1 MSTMILR
8 ADPERAHLPET
19 GIFVRG
25 MGEDGHFDAID
36 ISHLTKES
44 LVAWLQ
50 DKKPVF
56 VEGVVLVL
64 LGHSR
69 MERS

>member
-1 MSTMILR
+1 MTTIPR
-8 ADPERAHLPET
+8 VDPERAHLPET
-19 GIFVRG
+19 GIYVRG
-25 MGEDGHFDAID
+25 LGADGKFDAID

-44 LVAWLQ
+44 LVEWLRS
-50 DKKPVF
+50 KRSVF

-69 MERS
+69 GGHGQ

>member
-1 MSTMILR
+1 MSTILR
-8 ADPERAHLPET
+8 ADPERVHLPET

-25 MGEDGHFDAID
+25 LGEDGRFDAID
-36 ISHLTKES
+36 ISHLTKDS
-44 LVAWLQ
+44 LVAWLR

-69 MERS
+69 GDGS

>member
-1 MSTMILR
+1 MTTILR
-8 ADPERAHLPET
+8 ADPERRRLPET

-25 MGEDGHFDAID
+25 MGEDGRFDAID

-44 LVAWLQ
+44 LVEWLRS
-50 DKKPVF
+50 KKPVF
-56 VEGVVLVL
+56 VEGVVLAL

-69 MERS
+69 ETA

>member
-1 MSTMILR
+1 MTTILR
-8 ADPERAHLPET
+8 GDPERKHLPET

-25 MGEDGHFDAID
+25 MGEDGRFDAID
-36 ISHLTKES
+36 ISHLTRES
-44 LVAWLQ
+44 LVDWLR

-69 MERS
+69 AS

>member
-1 MSTMILR
+1 MTTIPC
-8 ADPERAHLPET
+8 ADPERVHLPET
-19 GIFVRG
+19 GIFVRALDL
-25 MGEDGHFDAID
+25 DGKFDAID

-44 LVAWLQ
+44 LLAWLR

-69 MERS
+69 GDR